1 MNHLLSLSE
10 CLAVIHG
17 WIYCDAASTAKLQ
30 KLGSPGSQASGKS
43 ILGTAL
49 TFPVPAIRLNHV
61 SRYKLGHNIVFG
73 IMFVGKK
80 SNIGFFFFQTWLKD
94 KWCFTFFTVCC

>member
-1 MNHLLSLSE
+1 MNHLLSLFE

-49 TFPVPAIRLNHV
+49 PCSFYKTKPCIR
-61 SRYKLGHNIVFG
+61 I
-73 IMFVGKK
+73 
-80 SNIGFFFFQTWLKD
+80 
-94 KWCFTFFTVCC
+94 